1 MSSYLTHHQQMDAL
15 LSLCKLKCT
24 CSSKELAIKFKVS
37 ESTIKRMIDDLRTE
51 GHNIVFEKRI
61 NSYIIK

>member
-1 MSSYLTHHQQMDAL
+1 MDAL

-24 CSSKELAIKFKVS
+24 CSSKELAIKFKVC
-37 ESTIKRMIDDLRTE
+37 ESTIKRMIDELRTE

-61 NSYIIK
+61 NSLS